1 MARRELYRIWNLH
14 DRIISYY
21 TIKFGIILIAYYI
34 DDNHTDRAQ
43 LYPLG
48 DFSNIYF
55 EKHKFAQFFL

>member
-34 DDNHTDRAQ
+34 DDNDTG
-43 LYPLG
+43 G
-48 DFSNIYF
+48 DPA
-55 EKHKFAQFFL
+55 ETAVG